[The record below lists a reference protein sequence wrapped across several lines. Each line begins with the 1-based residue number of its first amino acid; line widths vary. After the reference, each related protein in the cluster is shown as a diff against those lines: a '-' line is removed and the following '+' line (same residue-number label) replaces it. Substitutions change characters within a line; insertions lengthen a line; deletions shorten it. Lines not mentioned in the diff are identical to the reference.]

1 MHMSHQCISHNRHL
15 ESERLRRQ
23 SSRENIKDEKE
34 SGSESG
40 G

>member
-1 MHMSHQCISHNRHL
+1 MSHQHLSHNRHL
-15 ESERLRRQ
+15 ESERQRRQ
-23 SSRENIKDEKE
+23 SSRQNIKEEKE